1 MTQTFSGGCQCGAVR
16 FSATDPFEPAICHCR
31 MCKKAFGSPLAALVD
46 CKPENVEWTRGKPS
60 YFKSSDAVR
69 RGFCGEC
76 GTPLSYEHRDGIELA
91 ICAFDE
97 PDKLAPTHQVN
108 HSARRAWFDTLDQL
122 PPDDEAAYAE
132 HQDSLK
138 NFQHPDRDT
147 EDWPPEFW
155 FTADHF

>member
-1 MTQTFSGGCQCGAVR
+1 MTQTLSGGCQCGSVR
-16 FSATDPFEPAICHCR
+16 FRARNPKNPSICHCR
-31 MCKKAFGSPLAALVD
+31 MCQKAFAGPFAALVECQRCD
-46 CKPENVEWTRGKPS
+46 VEWTRGKPS

-69 RGFCGEC
+69 RGFCNEC
-76 GTPLSYEHRDGIELA
+76 GTPLTYEHKDGIELA

-97 PDKLAPTHQVN
+97 PDRVAPTRQVN
-108 HSARRAWFDTLDQL
+108 HSARRPWFDTIAQL

-132 HQDSLK
+132 HQANLK

-147 EDWPPEFW
+147 EEWPPEFW